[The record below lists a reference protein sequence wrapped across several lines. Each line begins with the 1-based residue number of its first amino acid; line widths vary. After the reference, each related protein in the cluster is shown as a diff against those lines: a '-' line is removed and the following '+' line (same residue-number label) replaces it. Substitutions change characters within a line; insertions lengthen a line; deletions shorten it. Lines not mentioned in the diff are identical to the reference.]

1 MGMER
6 EKLLKALEKIA
17 LSDPGDAITLAL
29 EGREGRK
36 KRANYWG
43 VSEIKI
49 GGNGSVE
56 IKFADRVKAISLLLE
71 HSDTG
76 EDGMARLLEA
86 LEEEQ

>member
-1 MGMER
+1 MER

-17 LSDPGDAITLAL
+17 LSDPRDAIELAMS
-29 EGREGRK
+29 GREGLK

-56 IKFADRVKAISLLLE
+56 IRFCDRVKAISLLLE
-71 HSDTG
+71 QSDGG
-76 EDGMARLLEA
+76 EDGMAQLLEA
-86 LEEEQ
+86 LEE